1 MGQPLVLFGEYL
13 AHSVRR
19 APRGCVVVVGVA
31 LEGERCGGVPS
42 ECLEV
47 AGGLAALGEQGETA
61 MAQVVEADGG
71 RPSCSRSGLELLLTL
86 PISLASNKHHHDPH
100 ERIARGAMPKSTQTP
115 LRVAARN

>member
-31 LEGERCGGVPS
+31 SEGERCGGVPS

-47 AGGLAALGEQGETA
+47 ADGLAALGEQGETA
-61 MAQVVEADGG
+61 MAQVVEAEGG
-71 RPSCSRSGLELLLTL
+71 EARPLQERLGTPVDVAYKSR
-86 PISLASNKHHHDPH
+86 
-100 ERIARGAMPKSTQTP
+100 
-115 LRVAARN
+115 